1 MLSDQNAEAINNV
14 NETIDVMELWDAFE
28 TVNKTVEENMEA
40 IGNSYNINDKLI
52 YLQPSNGNKTKLY
65 SHFFN
70 ILCNSS

>member
-40 IGNSYNINDKLI
+40 IGNLYYINYKLI
-52 YLQPSNGNKTKLY
+52 HLQLSNGNKTKL
-65 SHFFN
+65 
-70 ILCNSS
+70 